1 MSSRVFVLAL
11 GTMQSLSVGMGIH
24 VNNRVLIIKKYKKK
38 LKNQKMSFEIKRSLQ
53 NKAANDRKEKFLLG
67 FE

>member
-24 VNNRVLIIKKYKKK
+24 VNNRVLIIKNTKK
-38 LKNQKMSFEIKRSLQ
+38 LKISRNPKKIEKSENVFR
-53 NKAANDRKEKFLLG
+53 NKKKFAFLSG
-67 FE
+67 K